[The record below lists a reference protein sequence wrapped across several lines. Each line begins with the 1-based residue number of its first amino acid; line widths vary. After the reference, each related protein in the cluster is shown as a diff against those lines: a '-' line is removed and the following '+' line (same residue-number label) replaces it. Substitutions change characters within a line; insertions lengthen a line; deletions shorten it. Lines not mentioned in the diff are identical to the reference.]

1 MFFGLETVVL
11 TKRQEAEQV
20 VAKRKRLWCS
30 LGVTRMVR
38 IRNDHM
44 NEDIKVAGVRVED
57 AEDRI
62 Q

>member
-20 VAKRKRLWCS
+20 VAKMKRLWCS